1 MRPRVLVVDDEI
13 GVFES
18 LRKSLIGVAGDET
31 LEIHHCLTFRD
42 AERFIEGSL
51 PDIAVIDLNL
61 PQAGGGTVIDGLG
74 RELIDVIRGASTRT
88 KIIMITGETN
98 RCVQDKYLNE
108 DFLKGVND
116 FVLKESRT
124 PWIRTLTGK
133 ILYLADLFIKAEKF
147 LVREISDRIIL
158 FNINGDMTEAL
169 SKKFSYDFVV
179 SVSLEDAIAACE
191 KSPVCAGIVGVD
203 DREGYAFI
211 RRFLKHR
218 KDIPLVAVTG
228 MADVDGFEALK
239 EAMKEGAVSG
249 ARLLGGNDDYIE
261 EAVKKA
267 LEMRSGKLRKF
278 SELIG
283 NHPALVRAIG
293 VAETA
298 AEGDSPVMVIGE
310 SGTGKELIARGIH
323 RHSGRAGEFVAVN
336 CAAIPENLIESELF
350 GHERGAFT
358 SAVVSKKGLFEVA
371 DGGTLFLD
379 EIAELPLQLQ
389 TKLLRVLETRSI
401 RRIGGSKEIA
411 VDVKVITATNRDL
424 SALVIDGCFRNDL
437 YQRLNVFSVR
447 LPSLRDRKSDI
458 PRLVYYFISDF
469 SAKYGKGVIGIEE
482 EALGVA
488 REQSWSEGNVRGLR
502 NFIEKII
509 AYIPVNK
516 EVIGVDDLLEE
527 IPSISSSGDD
537 KDSYGVNFLR
547 NFTIKDVEHW
557 AKAVA
562 CIEHLKD
569 VLREFDSLKVGDQ
582 ERREV
587 KKRLDIRNDGTFY
600 ITIDN
605 GIMIAF
611 RIVREM
617 NGHVSEGDVLKL
629 LSVDNHKAL
638 KSFVLDRINRR
649 FNGGVDLGSGES
661 REPGGVDRA

>member
-1 MRPRVLVVDDEI
+1 MRPRLLVVDDEI
-13 GVFES
+13 GVVQS
-18 LRKSLIGVAGDET
+18 LSKSLSGAVSEGV
-31 LEIHHCLTFRD
+31 LEVHHCLTFRD

-51 PDIAVIDLNL
+51 PEIAVIDLNL
-61 PQAGGGTVIDGLG
+61 PQTEGGIVIDGLG
-74 RELIDVIRGASTRT
+74 RELIEVIRGASTRT

-124 PWIRTLTGK
+124 PWIRTLTEK

-147 LVREISDRIIL
+147 LVREISDRIVL
-158 FNINGDMTEAL
+158 FNLDEGVTEYFRD
-169 SKKFSYDFVV
+169 KFSYDFVMPL
-179 SVSLEDAIAACE
+179 SLEDAIDACE
-191 KSPVCAGIVGVD
+191 RSPVCAGVVGVD
-203 DREGYAFI
+203 DRVGYTFI

-218 KDIPLVAVTG
+218 KDIPLVAVTT
-228 MADVDGFEALK
+228 MTDVDGFEALK

-249 ARLLGGNDDYIE
+249 ARLLDNDDYIE
-261 EAVKKA
+261 EALKRA
-267 LEMRSGKLRKF
+267 MELRRGKLGKF

-293 VAETA
+293 VAEIA

-323 RHSGRAGEFVAVN
+323 SHSGRKGEFVAIN

-371 DGGTLFLD
+371 DRGTLFLD

-401 RRIGGSKEIA
+401 RRIGGSEEIA

-424 SALVIDGCFRNDL
+424 SALVGEGCFRNDL
-437 YQRLNVFSVR
+437 YQRLNVFFVR

-469 SAKYGKGVIGIEE
+469 SDKYGKGVIGIEE
-482 EALGVA
+482 EALEVA
-488 REQSWSEGNVRGLR
+488 QEQSWSEGNVRGLR
-502 NFIEKII
+502 NFIEKVI
-509 AYIPVNK
+509 ASIPVNK
-516 EVIGVDDLLEE
+516 EVIGVDDLLDE
-527 IPSISSSGDD
+527 IPFISLSEPE
-537 KDSYGVNFLR
+537 KDSYGAIFHKG
-547 NFTIKDVEHW
+547 FSIKDVEQW

-562 CIEHLKD
+562 CIEHLKE
-569 VLREFDSLKVGDQ
+569 VLREFDSLKVG
-582 ERREV
+582 ERERQEV
-587 KKRLDIRNDGTFY
+587 KKRLDIKNDGTFY
-600 ITIDN
+600 INIDN
-605 GIMIAF
+605 GITIAF
-611 RIVREM
+611 RIIREQK
-617 NGHVSEGDVLKL
+617 GHASESDVLKF
-629 LSVDNHKAL
+629 LSVDSHKAL
-638 KSFVLDRINRR
+638 RSFILDKINRKY
-649 FNGGVDLGSGES
+649 NGDVDPGAYALRDSGGLGE
-661 REPGGVDRA
+661 V

>member
-1 MRPRVLVVDDEI
+1 MRPRLLVVDDEI
-13 GVFES
+13 GVVES
-18 LRKSLIGVAGDET
+18 LGKSLKGAVNEGV
-31 LEIHHCLTFRD
+31 LEVHHCLTFRD
-42 AERFIEGSL
+42 AEKFIKGSL
-51 PDIAVIDLNL
+51 PDLVVIDLNL
-61 PQAGGGTVIDGLG
+61 PQTEGGMVIDGLG

-124 PWIRTLTGK
+124 PWIGTLTKK

-147 LVREISDRIIL
+147 LVREISDRIVL
-158 FNINGDMTEAL
+158 LNIDRGMTEYFRD
-169 SKKFSYDFVV
+169 KFNYDFVMPPT
-179 SVSLEDAIAACE
+179 LEDAIEACE
-191 KSPVCAGIVGVD
+191 RSPVCAGVVGVD
-203 DREGYAFI
+203 DGAGYTFI

-218 KDIPLVAVTG
+218 KDIPLVAVTT
-228 MADVDGFEALK
+228 MTDVDGFEALK

-249 ARLLGGNDDYIE
+249 ARLLDNDDYIE
-261 EAVKKA
+261 EALKRA
-267 LEMRSGKLRKF
+267 MEMRRGKLGKF

-283 NHPALVRAIG
+283 NHPALMRAIG
-293 VAETA
+293 VAEIA
-298 AEGDSPVMVIGE
+298 AEGEAPVMVIGE

-323 RHSGRAGEFVAVN
+323 DHSGRKGEFVAIN

-371 DGGTLFLD
+371 DRGTLFLD

-424 SALVIDGCFRNDL
+424 SVLVGEGCFRNDL

-458 PRLVYYFISDF
+458 PRLVYCFISDF
-469 SAKYGKGVIGIEE
+469 SAKYGKGVIGIKE
-482 EALGVA
+482 EALRVA
-488 REQSWSEGNVRGLR
+488 QEQSWSEGNVRGLR
-502 NFIEKII
+502 NFIEKVI
-509 AYIPVNK
+509 ASIPVNK
-516 EVIGVDDLLEE
+516 EVIGVDDLLDE
-527 IPSISSSGDD
+527 IPFISSAEVE
-537 KDSYGVNFLR
+537 KDSYGAIFR
-547 NFTIKDVEHW
+547 KGFSIKDVEQW

-562 CIEHLKD
+562 CIEHLKE
-569 VLREFDSLKVGDQ
+569 VLQEFDSLKVG
-582 ERREV
+582 ERERQEV
-587 KKRLDIRNDGTFY
+587 KKRLDIKNDGTFY
-600 ITIDN
+600 ININN
-605 GIMIAF
+605 GITIAF
-611 RIVREM
+611 RIIREKQ
-617 NGHVSEGDVLKL
+617 GHASERDVLKF

-638 KSFVLDRINRR
+638 RLFILDRINRM
-649 FNGGVDLGSGES
+649 FNGD
-661 REPGGVDRA
+661 VDRGAYVMRDL

>member
-1 MRPRVLVVDDEI
+1 MRPRLLVVDDEI
-13 GVFES
+13 GVVQS
-18 LRKSLIGVAGDET
+18 LSKSLSGAVSEGV
-31 LEIHHCLTFRD
+31 LEVHHCLTFRD

-51 PDIAVIDLNL
+51 PEIAVIDLNL
-61 PQAGGGTVIDGLG
+61 PQTEGGIVIDGLG
-74 RELIDVIRGASTRT
+74 RELIEVIRGASTRT

-124 PWIRTLTGK
+124 PWIRTLTEK

-147 LVREISDRIIL
+147 LVREISDRIVL
-158 FNINGDMTEAL
+158 FNLDEGVTEYFRD
-169 SKKFSYDFVV
+169 KFSYDFVMPL
-179 SVSLEDAIAACE
+179 SLEDAIDACE
-191 KSPVCAGIVGVD
+191 RSPVCAGVVGVD
-203 DREGYAFI
+203 DRVGYTFI

-218 KDIPLVAVTG
+218 KDIPLVAVTT
-228 MADVDGFEALK
+228 MTDVDGFEALK

-249 ARLLGGNDDYIE
+249 ARLLDNDDYIE
-261 EAVKKA
+261 EALKRA
-267 LEMRSGKLRKF
+267 MELRRGKLGKF

-293 VAETA
+293 VAEIA

-323 RHSGRAGEFVAVN
+323 SHSGRKGEFVAIN

-371 DGGTLFLD
+371 DRGTLFLD

-401 RRIGGSKEIA
+401 RRIGGSEEIA

-424 SALVIDGCFRNDL
+424 SALVGEGCFRNDL

-469 SAKYGKGVIGIEE
+469 SDKYGKGVIGIEE
-482 EALGVA
+482 EALEVA
-488 REQSWSEGNVRGLR
+488 QEQSWSEGNVRGLR
-502 NFIEKII
+502 NFIEKVI
-509 AYIPVNK
+509 ASIPVNK
-516 EVIGVDDLLEE
+516 EVIGVDDLLDE
-527 IPSISSSGDD
+527 IPFISLSEPE
-537 KDSYGVNFLR
+537 KDSYGAIFHKG
-547 NFTIKDVEHW
+547 FSIKDVEQW

-562 CIEHLKD
+562 CIEHLKE
-569 VLREFDSLKVGDQ
+569 VLREFDSLKVG
-582 ERREV
+582 ERERQEV
-587 KKRLDIRNDGTFY
+587 KKRLDIKNDGTFY
-600 ITIDN
+600 INIDN
-605 GIMIAF
+605 GITIAF
-611 RIVREM
+611 RIIREQK
-617 NGHVSEGDVLKL
+617 GHASESDVLKF
-629 LSVDNHKAL
+629 LSVDSHKAL
-638 KSFVLDRINRR
+638 RSFILDKINRKY
-649 FNGGVDLGSGES
+649 NGDVDPGAYALRDSGGLGE
-661 REPGGVDRA
+661 V